1 MLLDHRFA
9 LFTKCDP
16 ALALTLTKVWLR
28 WTLLGIT
35 RKKS

>member
-16 ALALTLTKVWLR
+16 ALYLWATLSR
-28 WTLLGIT
+28 IYHLGLEYYLI
-35 RKKS
+35 S